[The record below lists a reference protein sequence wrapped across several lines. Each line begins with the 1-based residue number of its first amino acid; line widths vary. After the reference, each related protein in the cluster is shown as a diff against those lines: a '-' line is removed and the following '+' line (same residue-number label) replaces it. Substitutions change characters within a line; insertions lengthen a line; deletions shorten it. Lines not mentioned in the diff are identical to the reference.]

1 MGCAEA
7 VIGRLQ
13 WEKVSTKLQESEEI
27 RVLFQVVDKVGRRHL
42 RSKFN
47 AHHEK

>member
-7 VIGRLQ
+7 VIGKLR

-27 RVLFQVVDKVGRRHL
+27 RVLFQVVDKVGRHHL

-47 AHHEK
+47 AHHER